1 MTQSQ
6 DEPGQGSGD
15 SSGAAQPQPDDESA
29 RPWYQGTTGPQP
41 QPGSSGGQA
50 QAGDET
56 GQSQPAYGSQPQS
69 GYGSQPQGTSQPGYG
84 TQPQPGYGSQPQPSS
99 GQPSYG
105 QPQPSS
111 GQPSYGQPQPGY
123 GSQSQPSSGQPA
135 YGQPSSGQAGYGQA
149 GYGQPGYG
157 QPSSGQAGYG
167 QAGYGQPSSGQP
179 GYTQPGYGQPGYAQP
194 YGSPYQPYPG
204 TGYQYGPGKDPTLAE
219 WWQRLLGRIIDWII
233 VGAIAS
239 PLWIP
244 AFTSYIDKL
253 RSITNQ
259 YGNLNTP
266 AAQTAVTSAGG
277 HFFGDLF
284 LAGLGAAVIMFVYD
298 WVQHGLWGRTIGKR
312 ALGTK
317 VVKASDRSKV
327 SGGAAGGRAAVFALP
342 PVVPFVGGLFALL
355 NELWL
360 LWDRQRQ
367 CIHDKAAK
375 TVVIKARGPNAA
387 YAQPGGYQPGGYPPG
402 GNPPGNN
409 PAGGN
414 PAGGY
419 PT

>member
-1 MTQSQ
+1 MTHMTQSQ
-6 DEPGQGSGD
+6 DEPGRGPGD
-15 SSGAAQPQPDDESA
+15 SSGAAQPPTDEGSD

-41 QPGSSGGQA
+41 QPGPDSQPK
-50 QAGDET
+50 AGDEP
-56 GQSQPAYGSQPQS
+56 GHSEP
-69 GYGSQPQGTSQPGYG
+69 GYGTPTQGTPTQGTPPQPGYG
-84 TQPQPGYGSQPQPSS
+84 TQPQSAPPQPGYGTP
-99 GQPSYG
+99 
-105 QPQPSS
+105 
-111 GQPSYGQPQPGY
+111 PQPGY
-123 GSQSQPSSGQPA
+123 GSQGQQGSDQAGSGQPG
-135 YGQPSSGQAGYGQA
+135 YGGQPQSGSGQP

-157 QPSSGQAGYG
+157 QPGYG
-167 QAGYGQPSSGQP
+167 
-179 GYTQPGYGQPGYAQP
+179 QPGYGQPGYGQPGYGQPGYGQQGSGQQAYGQPGYGQPQQGYGQSGYAPPGYGQP

-266 AAQTAVTSAGG
+266 AAQTAVTNAGG

-284 LAGLGAAVIMFVYD
+284 LAGLGAALIMFVYD

-317 VVKASDRSKV
+317 VVRASDRSKV
-327 SGGAAGGRAAVFALP
+327 SAGAAGGRAAVFALP

-387 YAQPGGYQPGGYPPG
+387 YSQPGGYQPGG
-402 GNPPGNN
+402 N

-419 PT
+419 PA